1 MSRSLLIWAL
11 FCVTAGLIFV
21 VYALASL
28 TAGRGEVLLPLD
40 DVYIH
45 FQYARQL
52 ANGQPFVYNPGQP
65 PTSGATSFLY
75 PFILAFGYL
84 LGFQGLNLALWAMIV
99 GTLALISS
107 MGLIYRLVKIFYSP
121 DWLAISTALI
131 FALTGAVSWHF
142 MSGMETGLMILLT
155 LATLYTVIA
164 RRFWVFIISTSLL
177 ALMRPEGG
185 ILAVLAVGAMIL
197 QMWTIRWTGLRP
209 APTDDASRMDVGV
222 YHSAPL
228 RKWRILIL
236 LIPILM
242 LGVQPLVNWLVT
254 GSAVASGNAA
264 KSIFGT
270 IPFDLTLVI
279 RRVLENLVR
288 MWVEFVTGYSPREGW
303 YLPFLMGSLAMI
315 GLVLLLI
322 RRERRLIGFLLLAW
336 LIAGTAAV
344 STLDT
349 AFWHFKRYQMPLIAL
364 LFPLAAW
371 GIGMLLDAKAQRGK
385 GAEKINKSLSFSV
398 FSVTL
403 WFKLYSLLVFLM
415 ALWTDVAFLNHF
427 ALNADYVYR
436 QPLQMA
442 RWLQANTTE
451 DAVIAVHDVGMMRYM
466 GGRMTLDMVGLTT
479 PGAAEYWRNG
489 PGSVAEFL
497 IRNQPDYIAS
507 YGHGHGY
514 GLGMIADTDI
524 YGEPLASFPVTLDP
538 NYNVA
543 LAADFQGI
551 YKPDW
556 SGAFWNSGPGTID
569 ADGQSIEYEVVN
581 VADLESEKQYQYQ
594 WLNRVSVPGFATG
607 VYQLSDVRCQ
617 NDACRYYAATRH
629 LNGTESFVVNARV
642 GENAALWTMLH
653 PLFRGQY
660 DIYVNDQFVDRNWI
674 PAVPGYWLTL
684 YTFIPARFITNEKI
698 TVRIEL
704 DIPDQGYYAP
714 AAYIVLPEAVEPEI
728 FRGLSVET
736 FLDGSI
742 KLVEAT
748 LSDISSGQNLDV
760 NFTWFTDGSAQG
772 DYKVFV
778 HLLDESGKIVA
789 QADSYPGYGRE
800 LPGNWQP
807 GNLEDQMTVNL
818 DGVAPGLYR
827 VAIGFYNPYTFE
839 RLTPQSDTLEVSP
852 DSRLFIGNIEVK

>member
-1 MSRSLLIWAL
+1 MNRLVLAWVL
-11 FCVTAGLIFV
+11 FCAIAGLIFV
-21 VYALASL
+21 IYALASL
-28 TAGRGEVLLPLD
+28 TAGRGEFVLPLD

-84 LGFQGLNLALWAMIV
+84 IGFQGLNLALWAMVI
-99 GTLALISS
+99 GALALIGS
-107 MGLIYRLVKIFYSP
+107 MWLIYRLVKIFDSP
-121 DWLAISTALI
+121 DWLAIAPALI

-164 RRFWVFIISTSLL
+164 RRMWAFVVSASLL

-185 ILAVLAVGAMIL
+185 ILAMLAVGAMIL
-197 QMWTIRWTGLRP
+197 QMWTIHRIGLRP
-209 APTDDASRMDVGV
+209 APTDNVSSVGAQRA
-222 YHSAPL
+222 APL
-228 RKWRILIL
+228 LRMFLL

-270 IPFDLTLVI
+270 IPFDWAIVTQRI
-279 RRVLENLVR
+279 FENFAH
-288 MWVEFVTGYSPREGW
+288 MWVEFVTGYGPREGW
-303 YLPFLMGSLAMI
+303 YLPLLIGTLAVI
-315 GLVLLLI
+315 GLILLLI
-322 RRERRLIGFLLLAW
+322 SPAQRLVGLLVLAW
-336 LIAGTAAV
+336 LIAGSAAL

-364 LFPLAAW
+364 LFPLAAR
-371 GIGMLLDAKAQRGK
+371 GMQVLFNAEAQRG
-385 GAEKINKSLSFSV
+385 AEHKNIPLHSFASLAS
-398 FSVTL
+398 
-403 WFKLYSLLVFLM
+403 WRFKLFFLAVLLV
-415 ALWTDVAFLNHF
+415 ALWSSVAFLQHF
-427 ALNADYVYR
+427 ALNVDYIYR

-442 RWLQANTTE
+442 HWLQANTPE
-451 DAVIAVHDVGMMRYM
+451 DSVIAVHDVGMMRYM
-466 GGRMTLDMVGLTT
+466 GGRTTLDIVGLTT

-556 SGAFWNSGPGTID
+556 SEPFWNLGPGTID

-581 VADLESEKQYQYQ
+581 VADLDSEKQYQYQ
-594 WLNRVSVPGFATG
+594 WHNRVSVPGFATG
-607 VYQLSDVRCQ
+607 IYQLAFPFCEN
-617 NDACRYYAATRH
+617 NDCKFYSATRH
-629 LNGTESFVVNARV
+629 INGTETFVVNVRPSKNV
-642 GENAALWTMLH
+642 LLFTMLH
-653 PLFRGQY
+653 PLYRGQY
-660 DIYVNDQFVDRNWI
+660 DVYVNDQFVDRNWI
-674 PAVPGYWLTL
+674 PEMRGHWMRLDTY
-684 YTFIPARFITNEKI
+684 IPARFITGEKI
-698 TVRIEL
+698 IVRIES

-714 AAYIVLPEAVEPEI
+714 DAHMLVWSAVEPDV
-728 FRGLSVET
+728 FTGQPTAT
-736 FLDGSI
+736 FQDGAI
-742 KLVEAT
+742 QLVEAT
-748 LSDISSGQNLDV
+748 LSDISNSKNLDV
-760 NFTWFTDGSAQG
+760 NLMWYTDGSAQG
-772 DYKVFV
+772 DYKLFV
-778 HLLDESGKIVA
+778 HILDENGEIVA
-789 QADSYPGYGRE
+789 QADGYPGNGT
-800 LPGNWQP
+800 LPPGNWLP
-807 GNLEDQMTVNL
+807 GNLEDQMMVNL
-818 DGVAPGLYR
+818 DGVPPGLYR
-827 VAIGFYNPYTFE
+827 VAVGFYNPYTFE
-839 RLTPQSDTLEVSP
+839 RLIPQSETLEISP

>member
-1 MSRSLLIWAL
+1 MRYIPRRLLLIWGL
-11 FCVTAGLIFV
+11 FCATAGVIFV
-21 VYALASL
+21 GYVLASL
-28 TAGRGEVLLPLD
+28 AVGRGEFVLPLD

-84 LGFQGLNLALWAMIV
+84 IGFQGPNLALWAMVV
-99 GTLALISS
+99 GALALIGS
-107 MGLIYRLVKIFYSP
+107 MWLIYRLVKIFDSP
-121 DWLAISTALI
+121 DWLAIVTALI

-142 MSGMETGLMILLT
+142 MSGMETGLMILLS

-164 RRFWVFIISTSLL
+164 RRFSAFIISASLL

-185 ILAVLAVGAMIL
+185 ILSVVAVGAMVV
-197 QMWTIRWTGLRP
+197 QSGV
-209 APTDDASRMDVGV
+209 VGAQRAQRKPIW
-222 YHSAPL
+222 SAAPL
-228 RKWRILIL
+228 RKRQILFL
-236 LIPILM
+236 LIPILT

-270 IPFDLTLVI
+270 IPFDWGIVI
-279 RRVLENLVR
+279 QRILENFAH

-303 YLPFLMGSLAMI
+303 YLPLLIGALAI
-315 GLVLLLI
+315 VGLALLLI
-322 RRERRLIGFLLLAW
+322 RRERRLIGLLILVW
-336 LIAGTAAV
+336 LIAGTGAV

-371 GIGMLLDAKAQRGK
+371 EIQMLHDEVERHRKIADGK
-385 GAEKINKSLSFSV
+385 VSFLASWR
-398 FSVTL
+398 FR
-403 WFKLYSLLVFLM
+403 FYFLLVLFTV
-415 ALWTDVAFLNHF
+415 LWTSAAFLQHF
-427 ALNADYVYR
+427 ALNVDYIYR

-442 RWLQANTTE
+442 RWLQAHTPE
-451 DAVIAVHDVGMMRYM
+451 DAVVAVHDVGMMRYM
-466 GGRMTLDMVGLTT
+466 GGRTTLDMVGLTT

-497 IRNQPDYIAS
+497 IRSRPDYIAS

-556 SGAFWNSGPGTID
+556 SRAIFNSDSDVLEFEGQHAEID
-569 ADGQSIEYEVVN
+569 VLHL
-581 VADLESEKQYQYQ
+581 ADLESEKRYQYH
-594 WLNRVSVPGFATG
+594 WNNRTAVPGFATG
-607 VYQLSDVRCQ
+607 IYQLAFPFCEN
-617 NDACRYYAATRH
+617 NDCKFYSATRH
-629 LNGTESFVVNARV
+629 INGTESFVVDARS
-642 GENAALWTMLH
+642 GENALLWTLLH

-660 DIYVNDQFVDRNWI
+660 DVYVNNQFVDRNWI
-674 PAVPGYWLTL
+674 PAMPGYWLTV
-684 YTFIPARFITNEKI
+684 TTRIPSHLINSDELKI
-698 TVRIEL
+698 RIES

-714 AAYIVLPEAVEPEI
+714 AVHTVIWGALEPDVFTGQAIATFQDGAIQLVDAFLGDISNSEN
-728 FRGLSVET
+728 LSV
-736 FLDGSI
+736 D
-742 KLVEAT
+742 
-748 LSDISSGQNLDV
+748 
-760 NFTWFTDGSAQG
+760 FTWYTDGSAQG

-778 HLLDESGKIVA
+778 HILDEKGEIVA
-789 QADSYPGYGRE
+789 QSDGYPGHGT
-800 LPGNWQP
+800 LPPGNWLP

-818 DGVAPGLYR
+818 DGVPPGLYR

-839 RLTPQSDTLEVSP
+839 RLIPQSDTLEISA

>member
-1 MSRSLLIWAL
+1 MLYRRSLLVWAL
-11 FCVTAGLIFV
+11 FCATAGLIFA
-21 VYALASL
+21 VYALTSYA
-28 TAGRGEVLLPLD
+28 TGRGEFTLPLD

-84 LGFQGLNLALWAMIV
+84 LGFQGLNLALWAMLV
-99 GTLALISS
+99 GAMALIGS
-107 MGLIYRLVKIFYSP
+107 MGLIYRLVKIFDSP
-121 DWLAISTALI
+121 EWLAVGAALI
-131 FALTGAVSWHF
+131 FALTGVVSWHF

-164 RRFWVFIISTSLL
+164 RRFWAFVVSASML

-185 ILAVLAVGAMIL
+185 ILAMLAVGVMIV
-197 QMWTIRWTGLRP
+197 QSRGIRVGLRP
-209 APTDDASRMDVGV
+209 APTDNATTVGTRHASSVE
-222 YHSAPL
+222 
-228 RKWRILIL
+228 KWRNLFL
-236 LIPILM
+236 LIPISM
-242 LGVQPLVNWLVT
+242 HGVQPLVNRVVT

-264 KSIFGT
+264 KSILGT
-270 IPFDLTLVI
+270 IPFDWAIVI
-279 RRVLENLVR
+279 QRILENFLR
-288 MWVEFVTGYSPREGW
+288 MWVEFVTGYSLREGW
-303 YLPFLMGSLAMI
+303 YLPFLIGALAVV

-322 RRERRLIGFLLLAW
+322 RPEQRLTGFLIASW
-336 LIAGTAAV
+336 LVAGTAAV

-371 GIGMLLDAKAQRGK
+371 VIQWLY
-385 GAEKINKSLSFSV
+385 AETVHALQSAGQKRMRLAYWRFR
-398 FSVTL
+398 
-403 WFKLYSLLVFLM
+403 LYFFVIIAICVWSS
-415 ALWTDVAFLNHF
+415 AAFLQHF
-427 ALNADYVYR
+427 ALNGDYVYR

-442 RWLQANTTE
+442 RWLQANTPE

-466 GGRMTLDMVGLTT
+466 GGRTTLDMVGLTT
-479 PGAAEYWRNG
+479 PGAADYWRNG

-514 GLGMIADTDI
+514 GLGMIADTGI
-524 YGEPLASFPVTLDP
+524 YGDPLASFPVTLDP

-556 SGAFWNSGPGTID
+556 SATLTASGTQTLEVE
-569 ADGQSIEYEVVN
+569 GQRVEYEVVN

-594 WLNRVSVPGFATG
+594 WHNRVPVQGFATG
-607 VYQLSDVRCQ
+607 IYQLGYFNCPPDRCPMP
-617 NDACRYYAATRH
+617 YFGTRH
-629 LNGTESFVVNARV
+629 INGTESFVIDVKA
-642 GENAALWTMLH
+642 GENAFLWTVLQ

-660 DIYVNDQFVDRNWI
+660 DVYVNDELVDRNWI
-674 PAVPGYWLTL
+674 PQIPGYWLTVA
-684 YTFIPARFITNEKI
+684 TFIPARFINREKI
-698 TVRIEL
+698 VVRIES

-714 AAYIVLPEAVEPEI
+714 ASHTLIWGALDPEVFTGQPIA
-728 FRGLSVET
+728 T
-736 FLDGSI
+736 FQDGAI
-742 KLVEAT
+742 QLVDVA

-760 NFTWFTDGSAQG
+760 NLTWYSDGSAQG

-778 HLLDESGKIVA
+778 HILDESGEIVA
-789 QADSYPGYGRE
+789 QADGYPGNGTMP
-800 LPGNWQP
+800 PGNWLP

-818 DGVAPGLYR
+818 DGVPPGLYR

-839 RLTPQSDTLEVSP
+839 RLTPQSDSLEISA